1 MIRNGSAVKGAH
13 VAVLGL
19 TFKEDCPD
27 LRNSRVID
35 VIRELQSYDVA
46 VHVHDP
52 MADPAEAH
60 HEYGIRLET
69 WSELPRA
76 DALVMAV
83 AHKEYLAMSPDDLTT
98 KVVPNGTL
106 IDVKS
111 KLSAA
116 PFSQRGITVWRL

>member
-1 MIRNGSAVKGAH
+1 
-13 VAVLGL
+13 
-19 TFKEDCPD
+19 
-27 LRNSRVID
+27 
-35 VIRELQSYDVA
+35 
-46 VHVHDP
+46 

-98 KVVPNGTL
+98 KVVLNGTL